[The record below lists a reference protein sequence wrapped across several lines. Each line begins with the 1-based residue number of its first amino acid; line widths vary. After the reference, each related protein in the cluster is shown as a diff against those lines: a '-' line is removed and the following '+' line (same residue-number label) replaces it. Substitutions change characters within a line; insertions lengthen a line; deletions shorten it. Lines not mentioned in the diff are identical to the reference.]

1 MKETRLEKK
10 LQRAAAVLAAVVF
23 FSGSVFA
30 GEVDKLAQ
38 KLAEKGVIS
47 YGEAQQ
53 IITETAEETRQLTAS
68 GANSLIPA
76 WIQNVKFNADIRLR
90 FQSDWNSS
98 DNTRDRERLRLRF
111 GFEARPV
118 ENLSAAFGLATG
130 KTSGGADSEPTST
143 NYTFQGFG
151 KAPIFVDYAYL
162 QYDIAGMFKVNAG
175 KLKAAMV
182 TWNIKQL
189 IWDTDIN
196 PEGVTVNF
204 NRDLG
209 GGLAIFGNAG
219 WIFLNGDIRQGAGQ
233 PETYIF
239 QPGITFSKGKISLKA
254 ALGYQQFVTK
264 GRNLFSTPGNA
275 NFLGGYTSST
285 NFSLIN
291 PGIEFKA
298 KEVVGKYTIKVFS
311 EYVKNIDDEVYKDN
325 NEGGLFGFT
334 FGDDKI
340 EKLGDWN
347 IGYAARYLMA
357 RAIPAYLG
365 FSDAYGG
372 AGNAR
377 GYEIGFNLGLTK
389 KASLAISYLNY
400 DVINGAENNK
410 SLAQFDVSYKF

>member
-1 MKETRLEKK
+1 MKLCK
-10 LQRAAAVLAAVVF
+10 AAIVLSVLTF
-23 FSGSVFA
+23 LSCGVFA

-38 KLAEKGVIS
+38 TLADKGVIT

-53 IITETAEETRQLTAS
+53 IITETTEETRRLTAS
-68 GANSLIPA
+68 GTNSLLPA
-76 WIQNVKFNADIRLR
+76 WIQNIKFSADIRLR
-90 FQSDWNSS
+90 FQADWNSS

-118 ENLSAAFGLATG
+118 ESLSAAFGLATG

-162 QYDIAGMFKVNAG
+162 QYDIASMIKVNAG
-175 KLKAAMV
+175 KLKASMV
-182 TWNIKQL
+182 TWNLKQL
-189 IWDTDIN
+189 IWDTDTN

-204 NRDLG
+204 ARDFG
-209 GGLAIFGNAG
+209 GGFGIFGNAG
-219 WIFLNGDIRQGAGQ
+219 WIFLNGDIRRGAGQ

-239 QPGITFSKGKISLKA
+239 QPGISFSKGKISLKA

-264 GRNLFSTPGNA
+264 GRELFSTPGNA
-275 NFLGGYTSST
+275 NYLGGYTAAT

-291 PGIEFKA
+291 PAVEFKA

-311 EYVKNIDDEVYKDN
+311 EYVKNVDDEVYKDN
-325 NEGGLFGFT
+325 NEGGLFGLT

-340 EKLGDWN
+340 GKFGDWN

-357 RAIPAYLG
+357 YAIPAYLG

-372 AGNAR
+372 AGNSR
-377 GYEIGFNLGLTK
+377 GYEINFNFGLTK
-389 KASLAISYLNY
+389 SASLAISYLNY
-400 DVINGAENNK
+400 DVINGVKNNK
-410 SLAQFDVSYKF
+410 SLAQFDISYKF